1 VCWTVFPKTYLS
13 RYPERMP
20 RQKLKRA
27 DLEKITDFTGLEKPK
42 KATGHEKKRTAQ
54 VHKNKRTYERKKK
67 IEEPLE

>member
-1 VCWTVFPKTYLS
+1 MLDGVPIFVLS
-13 RYPERMP
+13 SYPEPMP

-54 VHKNKRTYERKKK
+54 VHKNKRVYERKKK
-67 IEEPLE
+67 PEEPPE